1 MNYMPYDDGSGAA
14 PMDDED
20 FHWQQPQAAPHA
32 GEAQDGAAAHAGASR
47 VNESQLPS
55 TEDLHLWL
63 AAIVERD
70 GLEKLLE
77 ALLSVARRADVMRT
91 IEQLCDVRFS
101 IEPIQQLE
109 DGQEVP
115 ATCTARSRPL
125 PPSLCVTGSPHTRP
139 CGRLRR
145 RRRRDRRRRPRT
157 PGCSRGLAKQ
167 PSATRQSS
175 DTGTAGTASRG
186 LGAKTTPVTL

>member
-1 MNYMPYDDGSGAA
+1 MPYDDGSGAA

-115 ATCTARSRPL
+115 ATCTANPAHCRRACAWRALLTPDHVGGCDAVAGAIDGVVHEHQAAHGAS
-125 PPSLCVTGSPHTRP
+125 PSSPAQPVSLQIRALLALRA
-139 CGRLRR
+139 GVWARR
-145 RRRRDRRRRPRT
+145 RH
-157 PGCSRGLAKQ
+157 L
-167 PSATRQSS
+167 
-175 DTGTAGTASRG
+175 
-186 LGAKTTPVTL
+186 